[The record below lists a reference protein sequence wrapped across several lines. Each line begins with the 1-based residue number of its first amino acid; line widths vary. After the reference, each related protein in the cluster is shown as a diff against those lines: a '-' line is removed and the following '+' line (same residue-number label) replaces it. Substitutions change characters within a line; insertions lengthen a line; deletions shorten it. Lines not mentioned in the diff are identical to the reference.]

1 MSDRVA
7 DFADTYSKMSDEQ
20 LSRIR
25 SDEKSLVDDARVALQ
40 SEVQR
45 RKLASPADEGI
56 ESGSQIAS
64 LWERQ
69 LAPVGVGG
77 WLLFWCFVQVFA
89 GSLYAL
95 YVLLNAYLE
104 LKRLAATF
112 GTNHVVMMFV
122 VMLYCVLFSIEVFSI
137 VVGVCVYLVR
147 PYALRLL
154 FIYFLICAAIEGC
167 LLVLFFSVNGESQ
180 DKTFGYLFWG
190 GIMLVVWFVYFK
202 RSKRVRATFGRNL

>member
-1 MSDRVA
+1 MKDRVA
-7 DFADTYSKMSDEQ
+7 DFADTYSRMTDEEFSCV
-20 LSRIR
+20 L

-40 SEVQR
+40 SEMQR
-45 RKLASPADEGI
+45 RKLVSPRDDGI
-56 ESGSQIAS
+56 ESGVPIAS

-77 WLLFWCFVQVFA
+77 WLLFWCFANVLA

-95 YVLLNAYLE
+95 YLPLDAYSE
-104 LKRLAATF
+104 LKQIATMF
-112 GTNHVVMMFV
+112 GANHVVMMFV
-122 VMLYCVLFSIEVFSI
+122 VMLYCVLFSIEIFSI
-137 VVGVCVYLVR
+137 VVGVCVYLVKA
-147 PYALRLL
+147 YALKLL

-167 LLVLFFSVNGESQ
+167 LWILLFNLDTGSQ
-180 DKTFGYLFWG
+180 DNAFGYLLWN